1 MGSVK
6 DHKANTSLTA
16 LWLNCNKVGDA
27 GASALAD
34 ALRATILTYM
44 KCVFSSVSPQM
55 LLHRVVCTVGVVNF
69 FGSTRSSFCVI
80 YLVSRLKTLTQ
91 VMWRRVRIE
100 KHYLTPEKKRC
111 SSPLARA

>member
-16 LWLNCNKVGDA
+16 LNLQWNKVGDA
-27 GASALAD
+27 GATALAE
-34 ALRATILTYM
+34 ALRATILTCK

-69 FGSTRSSFCVI
+69 LGSTRSGFLCYLSCV
-80 YLVSRLKTLTQ
+80 
-91 VMWRRVRIE
+91 
-100 KHYLTPEKKRC
+100 TPENAHSRYVAPC
-111 SSPLARA
+111 ENRVALFDF